1 MHQCLNC
8 QTSLGVAQLHCRTCQ
23 VTYTG
28 SFCLP
33 RLARLSPAQQHLV
46 EQLVLAAGNLK
57 LMAANLEVS
66 YPTLRKRLD
75 GVVEALGALR
85 SEDGKQA
92 ADFLGAVEAGD
103 MTPETAERLIKELH
117 GAL

>member
-1 MHQCLNC
+1 
-8 QTSLGVAQLHCRTCQ
+8 LHCETCQ
-23 VTYTG
+23 ISYAG
-28 SFCLP
+28 RFCLP
-33 RLARLSPAQQHLV
+33 RLSRLSPAQQHLA

-75 GVVEALGALR
+75 DVVEALRTLR

-92 ADFLGAVEAGD
+92 ASFLGAVESGD